1 MEAHVVIKPLL
12 SSYHRVKEYKKNEER
27 KKKKK
32 RLAKRYEKATS
43 MTSYPALLGT
53 QSLDGLTLLSEV
65 VLLHQGHYF

>member
-12 SSYHRVKEYKKNEER
+12 SSYRRVKEYKKNEE
-27 KKKKK
+27 KK

-53 QSLDGLTLLSEV
+53 QSLDGLMLLSEV

>member
-12 SSYHRVKEYKKNEER
+12 SSYHRVKEYTKNEE
-27 KKKKK
+27 KK

-53 QSLDGLTLLSEV
+53 QSLDGLMLLSEV

>member
-12 SSYHRVKEYKKNEER
+12 SSYHRVKEYKKNEE
-27 KKKKK
+27 KK

-53 QSLDGLTLLSEV
+53 QSLDGLMLLSEV